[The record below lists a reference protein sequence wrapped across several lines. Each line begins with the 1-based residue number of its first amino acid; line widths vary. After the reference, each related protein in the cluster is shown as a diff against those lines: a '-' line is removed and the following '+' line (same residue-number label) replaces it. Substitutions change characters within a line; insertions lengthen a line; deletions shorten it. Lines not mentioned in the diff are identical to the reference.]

1 MSILS
6 NLGEILTGT
15 PGEYSGEYKDKWKD
29 LLGQYSAMSYDPRQD
44 VAQTMESYDTQLA
57 NQQAAGMGAL
67 GASGFGGASQF
78 GGTRARFA
86 AMTQA
91 QMRRAYN
98 DWLQKKMH
106 GMGQMMQGAAPAFYR
121 QPTQGIGGIL
131 GQVAAS
137 YIGKPSNP
145 TTATSV
151 AGDPTQ
157 YYEDDPSYYGK

>member
-1 MSILS
+1 MMSILGD
-6 NLGEILTGT
+6 LLTGT
-15 PGEYSGEYKDKWKD
+15 PGGYSGDYKKMWKD

-44 VAQTMESYDTQLA
+44 VAQTMESYDNQLA

-98 DWLQKKMH
+98 DWLQKKMQ
-106 GMGQMMQGAAPAFYR
+106 GMGQMMQGAAPAFYQ
-121 QPTQGIGGIL
+121 QPTQGIGQIL
-131 GQVAAS
+131 GNAA
-137 YIGKPSNP
+137 
-145 TTATSV
+145 A
-151 AGDPTQ
+151 Q
-157 YYEDDPSYYGK
+157 YYGGKGGK